1 MQHYGVGTNQEKP
14 VNLRA
19 NAEEGELAENHIS
32 LAEARR
38 ITLAAQGFG
47 EPRSQTRATWPRVRN
62 VIERMGL
69 LQIDSINVLVRSH
82 YLPAFSR
89 VGAYDIAKFDTK
101 AFDPHRRE
109 LFEYWG
115 HEASLLP
122 LALHPLLR
130 WRMARARQLKGVYG
144 HVVRAVRHQRH
155 YIDSVL
161 DEIRERGPLS
171 ARELSNRGRSG
182 GSWSWGDGK
191 TALAYLFWSGQITA
205 YTRRRFERVY
215 DLTERVLPANIIALP
230 TPVESEAQRE
240 LVRLAARALGVATEA
255 DLRDY
260 FRLPTTNTKHCIAE
274 LVENKDLLSVQVDS
288 WRGCAYLDPHA
299 RIPRRVSA
307 SALVSPF
314 DPLIWERS
322 RTERLFDFRYRLEIY
337 TPAEKRKHGYYVLP
351 FLLNERL
358 VARVDLRVD
367 RSRQTLCVL
376 AAHGEVAAD
385 REHVAQALAQELY
398 RLTAWLGLNNIAL
411 TRRGNL
417 ARSLRAPLT
426 HTG

>member
-1 MQHYGVGTNQEKP
+1 MGQF
-14 VNLRA
+14 
-19 NAEEGELAENHIS
+19 EEGELAENHIS

-47 EPRSQTRATWPRVRN
+47 KPRSQTRATWPRVRKA
-62 VIERMGL
+62 IEQMGL

-89 VGAYDIAKFDTK
+89 VGAYNIATFDIK

-144 HVVRAVRHQRH
+144 HVVRAVRGQRR
-155 YIDSVL
+155 YVDSVL
-161 DEIRERGPLS
+161 AEIRERGPLS

-191 TALAYLFWSGQITA
+191 TALEYLFWSGQITA
-205 YTRRRFERVY
+205 HTRRRFERVY
-215 DLTERVLPANIIALP
+215 DLTERVLPADIIALP
-230 TPVESEAQRE
+230 TPTESEAQRE
-240 LVRLAARALGVATEA
+240 LVRLAARALGVATEV

-260 FRLPTTNTKHCIAE
+260 FRLPTSNTKQCIAE
-274 LVENKDLLSVQVDS
+274 LVENGDLLPVQVDG

-299 RIPRRVSA
+299 RIPRRVFG

-358 VARVDLRVD
+358 VARVDLKVD
-367 RSRQTLCVL
+367 RSSQTLCVL
-376 AAHGEVAAD
+376 ATHREVGVNG
-385 REHVAQALAQELY
+385 EHVAQALAQELY
-398 RLTAWLGLNNIAL
+398 RLTAWLGLKHIAL

-426 HTG
+426 CPPVDIQG

>member
-1 MQHYGVGTNQEKP
+1 M
-14 VNLRA
+14 A
-19 NAEEGELAENHIS
+19 ANHIS

-47 EPRSQTRATWPRVRN
+47 EQRSQTRATWPRVRKA
-62 VIERMGL
+62 IERMSL

-89 VGAYDIAKFDTK
+89 VGAYNIATFNTK

-130 WRMARARQLKGVYG
+130 WRMARARELEGVYG
-144 HVVRAVRHQRH
+144 HVVRAVRCQRR

-161 DEIRERGPLS
+161 DEIRDRGPLS

-191 TALAYLFWSGQITA
+191 IALEYLFWSGEITA

-215 DLTERVLPANIIALP
+215 DLTERVLPPDIIALP
-230 TPVESEAQRE
+230 TPTEPEAQRE

-260 FRLPTTNTKHCIAE
+260 FRLPTTNSKQCVAE
-274 LVENKDLLSVQVDS
+274 LVENGDLLSVQVDS

-299 RIPRRVSA
+299 RIPRRVPG
-307 SALVSPF
+307 SALLSPF

-322 RTERLFDFRYRLEIY
+322 RTEKLFDFRYRLEIY

-358 VARVDLRVD
+358 VARTDLKVD
-367 RSRQTLCVL
+367 RSSQTLCVL
-376 AAHGEVAAD
+376 AVHGEVAID
-385 REHVAQALAQELY
+385 REHVSQALAQELY
-398 RLTAWLGLNNIAL
+398 RLTAWLGLKNIAL

-417 ARSLRAPLT
+417 ARSLRASLARTPVDIQA
-426 HTG
+426 

>member
-1 MQHYGVGTNQEKP
+1 
-14 VNLRA
+14 
-19 NAEEGELAENHIS
+19 LAANHIS

-47 EPRSQTRATWPRVRN
+47 EQRSQTRATWPRVRKA
-62 VIERMGL
+62 IERMSL

-89 VGAYDIAKFDTK
+89 VGAYNIATFNTK

-130 WRMARARQLKGVYG
+130 WRMARARELEGVYG
-144 HVVRAVRHQRH
+144 HVVRAVRCQRR

-161 DEIRERGPLS
+161 DEIRDRGPLS

-191 TALAYLFWSGQITA
+191 IALEYLFWSGEITA

-215 DLTERVLPANIIALP
+215 DLTERVLPPDIIALP
-230 TPVESEAQRE
+230 TPTEPEAQRE

-260 FRLPTTNTKHCIAE
+260 FRLPTTNSKQCVAE
-274 LVENKDLLSVQVDS
+274 LVENGDLLSVQVDS

-299 RIPRRVSA
+299 RIPRRVPG
-307 SALVSPF
+307 SALLSPF

-322 RTERLFDFRYRLEIY
+322 RTEKLFDFRYRLEIY

-358 VARVDLRVD
+358 VARTDLKVD
-367 RSRQTLCVL
+367 RSSQTLRVL
-376 AAHGEVAAD
+376 AVHGEVAID
-385 REHVAQALAQELY
+385 REHVSQALAQELY
-398 RLTAWLGLNNIAL
+398 RLTAWLGLKNIAL

-417 ARSLRAPLT
+417 ARSLRASLARTPVDIQA
-426 HTG
+426 

>member
-1 MQHYGVGTNQEKP
+1 M
-14 VNLRA
+14 
-19 NAEEGELAENHIS
+19 AENRIS
-32 LAEARR
+32 LAQARR

-47 EPRSQTRATWPRVRN
+47 QPQSQTRATWPRVRKA
-62 VIERMGL
+62 IERMGL

-89 VGAYDIAKFDTK
+89 VGAYNIATFDTK

-122 LALHPLLR
+122 FALHPLLR
-130 WRMARARQLKGVYG
+130 WRMARAKELKGVYG
-144 HVVRAVRHQRH
+144 HVVRAVRGQRR

-182 GSWSWGDGK
+182 GSWRWGDGK
-191 TALAYLFWSGQITA
+191 TALEYLFWSGQITA

-215 DLTERVLPANIIALP
+215 DLTERVLPPDIIALP
-230 TPVESEAQRE
+230 TPTESEAQRE
-240 LVRLAARALGVATEA
+240 LVRRAARALGVATEA

-260 FRLPTTNTKHCIAE
+260 FRLPTTNTKRCITE
-274 LVENKDLLSVQVDS
+274 LVENGDLLLVQVDD
-288 WRGCAYLDPHA
+288 WRGRAYLDPHA
-299 RIPRRVSA
+299 RIPRRVSG
-307 SALVSPF
+307 SALLSPF
-314 DPLIWERS
+314 DPLIWGRS
-322 RTERLFDFRYRLEIY
+322 RTERLFGFRYRLEIY

-358 VARVDLRVD
+358 VARVDLKVD
-367 RSRQTLCVL
+367 RSSQTLCVL
-376 AAHGEVAAD
+376 AVHGEAGID
-385 REHVAQALAQELY
+385 KEHVVQALAQELY
-398 RLTAWLGLNNIAL
+398 RLTAWLSLKNITL

-417 ARSLRAPLT
+417 ARRLRAPLT
-426 HTG
+426 CTPVDIQR